1 MQPSRPQRIRS
12 PRLLGGEK
20 KSMFRTFMRSKPK
33 SNPTNRLHREEI
45 DSDLPQTALSSKL
58 DENMDVLKTVYADCS
73 DVVFHPFR
81 IGGNRNAVIVYM
93 DGLSNSELIDQHVL
107 LPLMKVQPENV
118 EDEPLIEDLLTVAH
132 TAEVKRFPEL
142 FGQISSGNPVLL
154 AEGSG
159 SATALALAKWE
170 KRNIDE
176 PMAESVVR
184 GPREGFTETLQ
195 VNASML
201 RRRIRSPKLKM
212 KPMTIGRYTQTKV
225 VIAYI
230 EGIADPG
237 LIEEA
242 VARID
247 RIDIDGVL
255 ESNYIEEM
263 IEDYPLSPFP
273 QLATTERPD
282 VAGAALLEGR
292 VVILVDGSPFTLIAP
307 TTLYALLQSPE
318 DYYQR
323 YMIASAIRWLRY
335 FFVGVALL
343 APSLYVAVVTYHQE
357 MIPSQLLLTL
367 AKSREE
373 IPFPALVE
381 ALLMEI
387 TFEGLREAGVRLP
400 KQVGAAVSIV
410 GALVIGQAATAAGLV
425 SSPMV
430 MVVAIT
436 GIASFMIPHFSI
448 GISLRL
454 LRFPIMILA
463 GMLGL
468 LGLMIGVVVIYIH
481 LCSLRSFGVP
491 YLSPITP
498 MKNRDLKD
506 ALLRAPHWMMDTRP
520 SLNGAGSKYKQT
532 RRQKPEPSEG
542 EGRL

>member
-1 MQPSRPQRIRS
+1 
-12 PRLLGGEK
+12 
-20 KSMFRTFMRSKPK
+20 MFRTFIKSKPN
-33 SNPTNRLHREEI
+33 SGPAGGQYSDPI
-45 DSDLPQTALSSKL
+45 DSDLPRTELSSKL
-58 DENMDVLKTVYADCS
+58 DENMDILKAVYADCA

-81 IGGNRNAVIVYM
+81 IGGNGNAVLIYT
-93 DGLSNSELIDQHVL
+93 DGLTNTGLIDQHVL
-107 LPLMKVQPENV
+107 LPLMQV
-118 EDEPLIEDLLTVAH
+118 EPDKFKDELPIRDLLTVAH
-132 TAEVKRFPEL
+132 TTEVTRFPEL
-142 FGQISSGNPVLL
+142 FGQVSGGNPVLL
-154 AEGSG
+154 TDGSD
-159 SATALALAKWE
+159 SATALALAQWE

-195 VNASML
+195 VNTSML

-212 KPMTIGRYTQTKV
+212 KPMSIGRYTQTKV

-237 LIEEA
+237 LIHEA
-242 VARID
+242 VTRIEQ
-247 RIDIDGVL
+247 IDIDGVL
-255 ESNYIEEM
+255 ESNYIEER
-263 IEDYPLSPFP
+263 IEDNPLSPFP

-292 VVILVDGSPFTLIAP
+292 VVIMVDGSPFALIAP
-307 TTLYALLQSPE
+307 TTLSALLQSPE

-323 YMIASAIRWLRY
+323 YTIASAIRWLRF

-373 IPFPALVE
+373 IPFPALME

-454 LRFPIMILA
+454 LRFPIMNLA
-463 GMLGL
+463 GILGL
-468 LGLMIGVVVIYIH
+468 LGLMLGVVIIYIH

-491 YLSPITP
+491 YLSPVTP
-498 MKNRDLKD
+498 MNSRGLKD
-506 ALLRAPHWMMDTRP
+506 VLLRVPHWMMDTRP
-520 SLNGAGSKYKQT
+520 KLTGAGNKS
-532 RRQKPEPSEG
+532 RRQPPGQKPEPPEG
-542 EGRL
+542 EERL